1 MFPSSLNY
9 QQGNSVTQES
19 IVKSYLWTSD
29 IICNLL
35 LYILFDNLRLGF
47 MLYFLEHAFLKHD
60 KLGFCNQLCH
70 AGWKCNSL
78 FQVYVYRQI
87 ISSTRTESFS
97 FKNFTYIYLFNF
109 FLAVPSLYCCGGL
122 CLVVVCRL
130 LVVVVSLVEHSLQGI
145 WFSSCSP

>member
-1 MFPSSLNY
+1 MFPSNLDY
-9 QQGNSVTQES
+9 QWGDSVTQES

-29 IICNLL
+29 IISNLL

-60 KLGFCNQLCH
+60 KLGFCTQLCH
-70 AGWKCNSL
+70 AGWKCNCL

-97 FKNFTYIYLFNF
+97 FKIVFIFIYWIYFWLCWV
-109 FLAVPSLYCCGGL
+109 FLLRGP
-122 CLVVVCRL
+122 
-130 LVVVVSLVEHSLQGI
+130 
-145 WFSSCSP
+145 FSSCGMQASHCDSSSCGAQSPGHLVQ